1 MPASQSSTMRL
12 GIFGGTFDPLHV
24 GHLIL
29 AGEALDQL
37 ALDKLHWLLTPD
49 PPHKPDREIT
59 PIPARVAMLQ
69 AAIEENAKFE
79 LSRLDIDRPPP
90 HYAVDS
96 LHLYRQRFPQAE
108 LIYLMGGDSL
118 GDLPTWHEPRQF
130 IEACDGLGVMRRP
143 GDQVDLSGLEKEL
156 PGISEK
162 VSFVDAPLL
171 EISSSI
177 IRERVAAG
185 RHYRYY
191 LPAAVCEI
199 IEHRG
204 LYR

>member
-1 MPASQSSTMRL
+1 MRM
-12 GIFGGTFDPLHV
+12 GIFGGTFDPVHV

-37 ALDKLHWLLTPD
+37 ALDKLYWLLTPN

-59 PIPARVAMLQ
+59 SITTRVDMLQ
-69 AAIEENAKFE
+69 AAILGNDKFE

-96 LHLYRQRFPQAE
+96 LHLFRQRLPEAQ

-118 GDLPTWHEPRQF
+118 GDLPDWHQPQQF
-130 IEACDGLGVMRRP
+130 IQACDGLGVMRRP
-143 GDQVDLSGLEKEL
+143 GDHVDLSGLEKEL
-156 PGISEK
+156 PGITEK
-162 VSFVDAPLL
+162 VRFVDAPLL

-177 IRERVAAG
+177 IRSRVAEG

-199 IEHRG
+199 ILSRG

>member
-1 MPASQSSTMRL
+1 MRL
-12 GIFGGTFDPLHV
+12 GIFGGTFDPVHV

-49 PPHKPDREIT
+49 PPHKPDRAIT
-59 PIPARVAMLQ
+59 PIPARIDMLQ
-69 AAIEENAKFE
+69 AAIQGNPKFE

-96 LHLYRQRFPQAE
+96 LRLYHQRLPQAE

-118 GDLPTWHEPRQF
+118 GDLPDWHQPRQF
-130 IEACDGLGVMRRP
+130 IAACDELGVMRRP
-143 GDQVDLSGLEKEL
+143 GDQVDLSGLEKTL
-156 PGISEK
+156 PGIREK
-162 VSFVDAPLL
+162 VRFVDAPLL

-177 IRERVAAG
+177 IRARIAAG

-199 IEHRG
+199 IQTRG